1 MPVGVFI
8 NVFSVALGGIAG
20 SLAGDKLSQNFK
32 EKMTLIFGLCALAM
46 GITSVVLMRNMPV
59 VVFSVIVGTL
69 IGSALKLSDRIR
81 GGAEY
86 ILTKAKLRMDIDN
99 DLLLTSIVLFCAS
112 GTGIYG
118 ALTSG
123 MTGDHGVLIAK
134 SVLDFFTAMIF
145 ACSLRWSVSL
155 ISVPQLV
162 SMLILFYSSKLIF
175 PLTSDSM
182 IADFKACGG
191 VILLATGFSIM
202 KIKDISI
209 ADMIPVMVIVMPIS
223 WLWTVCF
230 Y

>member
-162 SMLILFYSSKLIF
+162 IMLILFYSSKLIF